1 MGKLIEAESLH
12 ENILQIQLD
21 NKYLFAERTHLPTNE
36 YVYCVY
42 SNGYESRYYFW
53 REHDCGNI
61 YLRFQ
66 TNSRTGEH
74 RTLPGYITRFGKM
87 LCESVASGMT
97 LLDYSNSIVKD

>member
-1 MGKLIEAESLH
+1 MGKLIETESVN

-21 NKYLFAERTHLPTNE
+21 SKYLFAERTHLPTNE

-53 REHDCGNI
+53 REHEHGNI
-61 YLRFQ
+61 YLRFM
-66 TNSRTGEH
+66 TNSRTGEY

-87 LCESVASGMT
+87 LCESINKNMS
-97 LLDYSNSIVKD
+97 LLDYSNCIIKD